1 MSLISQYWV
10 ADSHRSCPTEAS
22 WGRLLF
28 PCILIGLALLFG
40 AATSSAV
47 AADLP
52 HVMLADFND
61 GKPLVNRVIPWP
73 GPSTQQAPLK
83 IDLTASPRRGKH
95 GLALHVRYDLTAPT
109 AAPQGL
115 LLRLPEVDIAAYDH
129 LSLWVR
135 SSRKQGTPLQM
146 RVRFLTKDT
155 SPASQVGQGFMVV
168 GVSGAWR
175 QLLIPLNA
183 LSGITEGARPSLLFL
198 QLDPELVGDRK
209 GVFFLDDV
217 SLVRTGQHIGP
228 QEDRAV
234 APAKKAW
241 EMARGGELAAR
252 ASIRARAIELPPP
265 PLVRRESLPTD
276 NLALLMRVARD
287 TWRGLDG
294 LRDKPSG
301 LPFDTVAVNPH
312 GGPPLVGD
320 YTNITNIGLYLM
332 SVVAAR
338 DLGFITP
345 KAAEARLRQIVA
357 TLEKLETY
365 QGFFFNYYD
374 TTSLERTSHFISFVD
389 SSWLTA
395 GLMVARMAEPDLYPR
410 ITRLLERENYA
421 FFYDPSVGQMTH
433 GYHVQRHERSQNV
446 YGLLYSEPRLGSL
459 IAIGK
464 GDVPESHWFRL
475 ARTFPAD
482 WTWQSMIPVGR
493 KLRKVAE
500 HAVIGGY
507 YVWQGIR
514 YLPSWGGSMFEALM
528 PELVLD
534 AQTHAPKS
542 LGANAIAHVDIQRRY
557 ALEVLNLPVW
567 GMSPSANPA
576 GGYGEYGVSILGVKG
591 YAEDVVTPHASG
603 LAAMIRPEEAAR
615 NLRLLAQLYPIYG
628 PFGFYDAVHPMTGN
642 VAYKYLALDQGMMFL
657 GLANHLRPH
666 LIQRYFAADPIT
678 RRALPLLGAEDFFQ

>member
-1 MSLISQYWV
+1 METSPKRPVLLGLIV
-10 ADSHRSCPTEAS
+10 
-22 WGRLLF
+22 
-28 PCILIGLALLFG
+28 GLAFLLG
-40 AATSSAV
+40 AGTSPAV
-47 AADLP
+47 AAELP
-52 HVMLADFND
+52 HVMLADFNE
-61 GKPLVNRVIPWP
+61 GKPLVNRVIPWSLSVASR
-73 GPSTQQAPLK
+73 PSLK
-83 IDLTASPRRGKH
+83 VDLTTTPRRGKRGFALRLRITRLGPEE
-95 GLALHVRYDLTAPT
+95 GL
-109 AAPQGL
+109 QGL
-115 LLRLPEVDIAAYDH
+115 VLLLPQVNFADYDH

-135 SSRKQGTPLQM
+135 GNRKHGFPQQM
-146 RVRFLTKDT
+146 RARFLNQDM
-155 SPASQVGQGFMVV
+155 PYASQAGRGFMIVNIDDH
-168 GVSGAWR
+168 WR
-175 QLLIPLNA
+175 QFLIPLNA
-183 LSGITEGARPSLLFL
+183 LSGIADGQRPDRLCLELDSALLK
-198 QLDPELVGDRK
+198 DPLGT
-209 GVFFLDDV
+209 LYIDDIA
-217 SLVRTGQHIGP
+217 LVRTGQHVGP

-252 ASIRARAIELPPP
+252 AAIRARAIELPPA
-265 PLVRRESLPTD
+265 PLVRRESLPMD
-276 NLALLMRVARD
+276 DRALFERVARD

-301 LPFDTVAVNPH
+301 LPFDTLTVNPH
-312 GGPPLVGD
+312 GGPPLVSD

-345 KAAEARLRQIVA
+345 KAAETRLRQIVA

-421 FFYDPSVGQMTH
+421 FFYDPSLGQMTH
-433 GYHVQRHERSQNV
+433 GYHVQRHERSKNV

-464 GDVPESHWFRL
+464 GDVPESHWFKL

-482 WTWQSMIPVGR
+482 WTWQTMIPLERTSRLVKG
-493 KLRKVAE
+493 
-500 HAVIGGY
+500 HQVIGGY
-507 YVWQGIR
+507 YAWEGIR
-514 YLPSWGGSMFEALM
+514 YLPSWGGSMFEAMM
-528 PELVLD
+528 PGIVLD
-534 AQTHAPKS
+534 GQTHAPQS
-542 LGANAIAHVDIQRRY
+542 LGRNALAHVDIQRRY
-557 ALEVLNLPVW
+557 AQEVLNLPVW

-576 GGYGEYGVSILGVKG
+576 GGYGEYGIAILGVKG

-603 LAAMIRPEEAAR
+603 LAAMVRPEDAAR
-615 NLRLLAQLYPIYG
+615 NLRQLAQLYAIYG
-628 PFGFYDAVHPMTGN
+628 PFGFYDAVNPITGD

-666 LIQRYFAADPIT
+666 LIQRYFAADPII
-678 RRALPLLGAEDFFQ
+678 RRVLPLLGAEDFFQ

>member
-1 MSLISQYWV
+1 MLATRGGAPLQ
-10 ADSHRSCPTEAS
+10 
-22 WGRLLF
+22 RLLHT
-28 PCILIGLALLFG
+28 ALLLLCLTLPAQ
-40 AATSSAV
+40 AAQ
-47 AADLP
+47 LP
-52 HVMLADFND
+52 HALLTDFND
-61 GKPLVNRVIPWP
+61 GKPLVNCVTPWT
-73 GPSTQQAPLK
+73 GTAGGAAPKL
-83 IDLTASPRRGKH
+83 DLTTSPRRGKK
-95 GLALHVRYDLTAPT
+95 GLALRVRYDLTDPT

-115 LLRLPEVDIAAYDH
+115 LLRLPEMDVSAYDH

-135 SSRKQGTPLQM
+135 GDRRQGFPHQL
-146 RVRFLTKDT
+146 RVRFLDPDE
-155 SPASQVGQGFMVV
+155 SPTGQAGKGFTVI
-168 GVSGAWR
+168 GLNEEWR
-175 QLLIPLNA
+175 QLLIPLNP
-183 LSGITEGARPSLLFL
+183 LSGIREGGRPSLLFL
-198 QLDPELVGDRK
+198 QLDPALVENRQGM
-209 GVFFLDDV
+209 FFLDDIA
-217 SLVRTGQHIGP
+217 LVHTGQRIGP
-228 QEDRAV
+228 HEDRAV

-241 EMARGGELAAR
+241 EMAHGGELAAR
-252 ASIRARAIELPPP
+252 AAIRARAIELPPP

-276 NLALLMRVARD
+276 NQALLMRVARD

-301 LPFDTVAVNPH
+301 LPFDTVTVNPH

-389 SSWLTA
+389 ASWLTA

-410 ITRLLERENYA
+410 ITRLLARENYA
-421 FFYDPSVGQMTH
+421 FFYDAERGQMTH
-433 GYHVQRHERSQNV
+433 GYHVHRHERSKNI

-464 GDVPESHWFRL
+464 GDVPESHWFSL

-482 WTWQSMIPVGR
+482 WTWQTMIPLERTSRLVKGYP
-493 KLRKVAE
+493 VT
-500 HAVIGGY
+500 GGY
-507 YVWQGIR
+507 YAWEGIR
-514 YLPSWGGSMFEALM
+514 FLPSWGGSMFEAMM
-528 PELVLD
+528 PGIVLD
-534 AQTHAPKS
+534 GQAHAPQS
-542 LGANAIAHVDIQRRY
+542 LGRNALAHVDIQRRY
-557 ALEVLNLPVW
+557 AQEVLNLPVW

-576 GGYGEYGVSILGVKG
+576 GGYGEYGISILGVKG

-603 LAAMIRPEEAAR
+603 LAAMVRPEDAAR
-615 NLRLLAQLYPIYG
+615 NLRQLAQLYAVYG
-628 PFGFYDAVHPMTGN
+628 PFGFYDAVNPITGD

-666 LIQRYFAADPIT
+666 LIQRYFAADPII
-678 RRALPLLGAEDFFQ
+678 RRVLPLLGAEDFFQ

>member
-1 MSLISQYWV
+1 MLATRGSPPLQ
-10 ADSHRSCPTEAS
+10 
-22 WGRLLF
+22 RLLHTV
-28 PCILIGLALLFG
+28 LLLLCLTLPAQ
-40 AATSSAV
+40 AAQ
-47 AADLP
+47 LP
-52 HVMLADFND
+52 HTLLTDFND
-61 GKPLVNRVIPWP
+61 GKPLVNRVTPWT
-73 GPSTQQAPLK
+73 GTAVGAAPKL
-83 IDLTASPRRGKH
+83 DLTTSPRRGKK
-95 GLALHVRYDLTAPT
+95 GLALRVRYDL
-109 AAPQGL
+109 AAPSAPLQGL
-115 LLRLPEVDIAAYDH
+115 LLRLPEVDISAYDH

-135 SSRKQGTPLQM
+135 GDRRQGFPHQL
-146 RVRFLTKDT
+146 RVRFLAPDEAPT
-155 SPASQVGQGFMVV
+155 GQAGEGFTVI
-168 GVSGAWR
+168 GLNEEWR
-175 QLLIPLNA
+175 QLLIPLNP
-183 LSGITEGARPSLLFL
+183 LSGIRDGVRPSLLFL
-198 QLDPELVGDRK
+198 QLDPALVEDPQ
-209 GVFFLDDV
+209 GVFFLDDIA
-217 SLVRTGQHIGP
+217 LVRTGQHVGP

-252 ASIRARAIELPPP
+252 AAIRARAIELPPA
-265 PLVRRESLPTD
+265 PLVRRESLPMD
-276 NLALLMRVARD
+276 DLDLLVHVARD

-301 LPFDTVAVNPH
+301 LPFDTVTVNPH

-345 KAAEARLRQIVA
+345 KAAETRLRQIVA

-421 FFYDPSVGQMTH
+421 FFYDPSLGQMTH
-433 GYHVQRHERSQNV
+433 GYHVQRHERSKNV

-464 GDVPESHWFRL
+464 GDVPESHWFKL

-482 WTWQSMIPVGR
+482 WTWQTMIPLERTSRLVKGYP
-493 KLRKVAE
+493 VT
-500 HAVIGGY
+500 GGY
-507 YVWQGIR
+507 YAWEGIR
-514 YLPSWGGSMFEALM
+514 FLPSWGGSMFEAMM
-528 PELVLD
+528 PGIVLD
-534 AQTHAPKS
+534 GQTHAPQS
-542 LGANAIAHVDIQRRY
+542 LGRNALAHVDIQRRY
-557 ALEVLNLPVW
+557 AQEVLNLPVW

-576 GGYGEYGVSILGVKG
+576 GGYGEYGISILGVKG

-603 LAAMIRPEEAAR
+603 LAAMVRPEDAAR
-615 NLRLLAQLYPIYG
+615 NLRQLAQLYAVYG
-628 PFGFYDAVHPMTGN
+628 PFGFYDAVNPITGD

-666 LIQRYFAADPIT
+666 LIQRYFAADPII
-678 RRALPLLGAEDFFQ
+678 RRVLPLLGAEDFFQ

>member
-1 MSLISQYWV
+1 MLATRGSRSL
-10 ADSHRSCPTEAS
+10 H
-22 WGRLLF
+22 RLLHT
-28 PCILIGLALLFG
+28 ALLLFCLTLPAQ
-40 AATSSAV
+40 AAQ
-47 AADLP
+47 LP
-52 HVMLADFND
+52 HTLLTDFND
-61 GKPLVNRVIPWP
+61 GKPLVNRVTPWTAA
-73 GPSTQQAPLK
+73 GGAAPKL
-83 IDLTASPRRGKH
+83 DLTTSPRRGKK
-95 GLALHVRYDLTAPT
+95 GLALRVRYDL
-109 AAPQGL
+109 AAPSAPLQGL
-115 LLRLPEVDIAAYDH
+115 LLRLPEMDVSAYDH

-135 SSRKQGTPLQM
+135 GDRRQGFPHQL
-146 RVRFLTKDT
+146 RVRFLAPDE
-155 SPASQVGQGFMVV
+155 SPTGQAGEGFTVI
-168 GVSGAWR
+168 GLNEEWR
-175 QLLIPLNA
+175 QLLIPLNP
-183 LSGITEGARPSLLFL
+183 LSGIRDGVRPSLLFL
-198 QLDPELVGDRK
+198 QLDPALVEDRQ

-217 SLVRTGQHIGP
+217 SLVRTGQHVGP

-252 ASIRARAIELPPP
+252 AAIRARAIELPPA
-265 PLVRRESLPTD
+265 PLVRRESLPMD
-276 NLALLMRVARD
+276 DLDLLVHVARD

-301 LPFDTVAVNPH
+301 LPFDTVTVNPH

-338 DLGFITP
+338 DLGFIAP

-421 FFYDPSVGQMTH
+421 FFYDPSLGQMTH
-433 GYHVQRHERSQNV
+433 GYHVQRHERSKNV

-464 GDVPESHWFRL
+464 GDVPESHWFKL

-482 WTWQSMIPVGR
+482 WTWQTMIPLERTSRLVKGYP
-493 KLRKVAE
+493 VT
-500 HAVIGGY
+500 GGY
-507 YVWQGIR
+507 YAWEGIR
-514 YLPSWGGSMFEALM
+514 FLPSWGGSMFEAMM
-528 PELVLD
+528 PGIVLD
-534 AQTHAPKS
+534 GQTHAPQS
-542 LGANAIAHVDIQRRY
+542 LGRNALAHVDIQRRY
-557 ALEVLNLPVW
+557 AQEVLNLPVW

-576 GGYGEYGVSILGVKG
+576 GGYGEYGIAILGVKG

-603 LAAMIRPEEAAR
+603 LAAMVRPEDAAR
-615 NLRLLAQLYPIYG
+615 NLRQLAQLYAVYG
-628 PFGFYDAVHPMTGN
+628 PFGFYDAVNPITGD

-678 RRALPLLGAEDFFQ
+678 RRVLPLLGAEDFFQ

>member
-1 MSLISQYWV
+1 MLATRGSRPL
-10 ADSHRSCPTEAS
+10 H
-22 WGRLLF
+22 RLLHTVL
-28 PCILIGLALLFG
+28 ILLCLTLNPAR
-40 AATSSAV
+40 AAE
-47 AADLP
+47 LP
-52 HVMLADFND
+52 HAMLADFND

-73 GPSTQQAPLK
+73 GPSAHQAPPK
-83 IDLTASPRRGKH
+83 ADLTASPRRGKH
-95 GLALHVRYDLTAPT
+95 GLALRVRYDLTAPT

-115 LLRLPEVDIAAYDH
+115 LLRLPEGDVAAYDH

-135 SSRKQGTPLQM
+135 GSRKQGTPLQM

-155 SPASQVGQGFMVV
+155 PPASQVGQGFMVV
-168 GVSGAWR
+168 GVNDEWR

-183 LSGITEGARPSLLFL
+183 LSGVTEGTPPSLLFL

-217 SLVRTGQHIGP
+217 SLVRTGQHVGP

-234 APAKKAW
+234 APGKKAW

-301 LPFDTVAVNPH
+301 LPFDTVTVHPG

-345 KAAEARLRQIVA
+345 KAAEARLRQVVG
-357 TLEKLETY
+357 TLEKMETW

-433 GYHVQRHERSQNV
+433 GYHVQRHERSKNV

-464 GDVPESHWFRL
+464 GDVPESHWFSL

-482 WTWQSMIPVGR
+482 WTWQTMIPLERTSRLVKGHQ
-493 KLRKVAE
+493 V
-500 HAVIGGY
+500 VGGY
-507 YVWQGIR
+507 YTWEGIR
-514 YLPSWGGSMFEALM
+514 FLPSWGGSMFEAMM
-528 PELVLD
+528 PGIVLD
-534 AQTHAPKS
+534 GQAHAPAS
-542 LGANAIAHVDIQRRY
+542 LGRNAVAHVDIQRRY
-557 ALEVLNLPVW
+557 AQEVLSLPVW

-576 GGYGEYGVSILGVKG
+576 GGYGEYGIAILGVKG
-591 YAEDVVTPHASG
+591 YAEEVVTPHASG
-603 LAAMIRPEEAAR
+603 LAAMVRPDEAAH
-615 NLRLLAQLYPIYG
+615 NLRQMAQLYAIYG
-628 PFGFYDAVHPMTGN
+628 PFGFYDAVNPMTGD

-678 RRALPLLGAEDFFQ
+678 RRVLPLLGAEDFFQ